1 MYHLKNCNEDIVTEL
16 ADKYIAETDMCK
28 CEKCRLDVIAYA
40 LNQLPPAYVVT
51 TKGEIFASIDST
63 FLQNR
68 ADAIAA
74 VAKGV
79 KLVSQSPK
87 HD

>member
-1 MYHLKNCNEDIVTEL
+1 MYHLKNSNEDIVSEL
-16 ADKYIAETDMCK
+16 TDRYMAEVEMCR
-28 CEKCRLDVIAYA
+28 CDKCRLDVIAYA
-40 LNQLPPAYVVT
+40 LNQLPAAYVVT
-51 TKGEIFASIDST
+51 RKGELFASIDAT

-68 ADAIAA
+68 ADAVSA
-74 VAKGV
+74 VTKGV

>member
-1 MYHLKNCNEDIVTEL
+1 MYHLRNCNEDIVTEL
-16 ADKYIAETDMCK
+16 ADKYMAEVEMCR

-51 TKGEIFASIDST
+51 RKGELFASIDAT

-68 ADAIAA
+68 ADAVSA
-74 VAKGV
+74 VTKGV
-79 KLVSQSPK
+79 KLVAQSPK
-87 HD
+87 HE

>member
-1 MYHLKNCNEDIVTEL
+1 MYNLRNCNEDIVIEL
-16 ADKYIAETDMCK
+16 ADRYIAEVEMCR
-28 CEKCRLDVIAYA
+28 CNKCRLDVIAYA

-51 TKGEIFASIDST
+51 RKGELFASIDAT

-68 ADAIAA
+68 ADAITA

-79 KLVSQSPK
+79 KLVSHSPK